1 MGASREK
8 LEHLKAY
15 ILFLNSADIM
25 EITLPPTNLAAGPQ
39 RNPHLRGHIRHYHIA
54 VFLETVYLASSEGS
68 VTIKVIISLA
78 GAGGADGVIGASK
91 TGDCKYD

>member
-54 VFLETVYLASSEGS
+54 VFLETVVGKRLREGS
-68 VTIKVIISLA
+68 L
-78 GAGGADGVIGASK
+78 
-91 TGDCKYD
+91 